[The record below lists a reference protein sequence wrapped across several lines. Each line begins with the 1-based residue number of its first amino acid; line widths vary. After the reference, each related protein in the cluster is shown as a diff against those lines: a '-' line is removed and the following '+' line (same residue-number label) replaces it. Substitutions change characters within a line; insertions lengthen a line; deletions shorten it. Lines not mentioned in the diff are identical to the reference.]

1 MPTVWRQAIAEFI
14 GTFALI
20 FIGAGAI
27 VADKVMGGTVGLTG
41 IALAHG
47 LAIATMVS
55 ALGAVSGGHFNP
67 AVTFGFLVTR
77 RIAVSS
83 AAVYVAAQLLGAV
96 VAAAIL
102 KGTAPAAAVAA
113 VSLGTPALGN
123 GTAFAT
129 GVVIEAVLTFF
140 LVTAVFGTAV
150 DPRAPKIG
158 GFGIGLV
165 VAMDIFMGG
174 PLTGAAMN
182 PARAFG
188 PALVQGFW
196 SDHLV
201 YWIGPLLGGGVAALV
216 YEWGLIQKT

>member
-27 VADKVMGGTVGLTG
+27 IADKVMGGSVGLTG

-67 AVTFGFLVTR
+67 AVTVGFLVTR
-77 RIAVSS
+77 RIAVTS
-83 AAVYVAAQLLGAV
+83 AAIYVAAQLLGAV

-102 KGTAPAAAVAA
+102 KSVAPSAAVDA
-113 VSLGTPALGN
+113 VALGTPALGSE
-123 GTAFAT
+123 TAFAA
-129 GVVIEAVLTFF
+129 GVIIEAVLTFF

-165 VAMDIFMGG
+165 VAMDILMGG

-201 YWIGPLLGGGVAALV
+201 YWVGPLLGGSIAALV
-216 YEWGLIQKT
+216 YEWGLMQKT

>member
-14 GTFALI
+14 GTFARI

-27 VADKVMGGTVGLTG
+27 IADKVMGGSVGLTG

-96 VAAAIL
+96 VAAALL
-102 KGTAPAAAVAA
+102 KGTAPAAGAA
-113 VSLGTPALGN
+113 PGGRGTP
-123 GTAFAT
+123 
-129 GVVIEAVLTFF
+129 
-140 LVTAVFGTAV
+140 
-150 DPRAPKIG
+150 G
-158 GFGIGLV
+158 GR
-165 VAMDIFMGG
+165 
-174 PLTGAAMN
+174 N
-182 PARAFG
+182 
-188 PALVQGFW
+188 
-196 SDHLV
+196 
-201 YWIGPLLGGGVAALV
+201 
-216 YEWGLIQKT
+216 

>member
-1 MPTVWRQAIAEFI
+1 MPTAWRQAIAEFI

-27 VADKVMGGTVGLTG
+27 IADNVMAGGVGLTG

-77 RIAVSS
+77 RIAVTP
-83 AAVYVAAQLLGAV
+83 AIMYLVAQILGAT

-102 KGTAPAAAVAA
+102 KSVAPSAAVDA
-113 VSLGTPALGN
+113 VALGTPVLGQ
-123 GTAFAT
+123 GTTIAA

-158 GFGIGLV
+158 GLGIGLV
-165 VAMDIFMGG
+165 IAMDIFMGG

-188 PALVQGFW
+188 PALLQGFW

-201 YWIGPLLGGGVAALV
+201 YWVGPLLGGGIAALV
-216 YEWGLIQKT
+216 YEWGLMQKT